1 MTGFALVAA
10 TMLAAATATTPAPL
24 QPSGKWLVEGQD
36 NMCALSRSYGEGKE
50 AVTLGFRPWPTGDM
64 VDVIW
69 FGQTSDSSVRD
80 GTAQI
85 RFDAGEAPA
94 VAPYTSFALAGR
106 SERLSSFTISQTMLP
121 YLERSR
127 TVTVTFDGKRPVT
140 VAPSGG
146 KAALVALSNCET
158 LLYASLGVDPA
169 FRGRVASPAT
179 PKGSERGWFGPSDYP
194 PEAVHG
200 GAQGRTLML
209 LTIDIDGRISKCVP
223 FGRSGNAAID
233 KASCSTYTRRGRFNP
248 AIGKDGRPMVS
259 YYIGRVHWTL
269 GL

>member
-1 MTGFALVAA
+1 MTGFS
-10 TMLAAATATTPAPL
+10 LAAAAMLAVTAAAPPAPL

-36 NMCALSRSYGEGKE
+36 NMCALSHAYGEGKE

-69 FGQTSDSSVRD
+69 FSHTMDSSVRD

-85 RFDAGEAPA
+85 RFEAGESPA
-94 VAPYTSFALAGR
+94 ISPYTSFALAGR
-106 SERLSSFTISQTMLP
+106 GERLSSFTISQTMLP

-127 TVTVTFDGKRPVT
+127 TVTVTFDGKTAAT
-140 VAPSGG
+140 VAPSGV
-146 KAALVALSNCET
+146 KAALAALSSCET
-158 LLYASLGVDPA
+158 LLYASLGVDPT
-169 FRGRVASPAT
+169 FRSRVASPAT
-179 PKGSERGWFGPSDYP
+179 PKGSERSWFGPKDYP

-209 LTIDIDGRISKCVP
+209 LTIDVDGRISKCVP

-233 KASCSTYTRRGRFNP
+233 KASCGTYTRRGRFNP
-248 AIGKDGRPMVS
+248 AIGKDGQPMVS